1 MNEKAK
7 DDKLIELLPWYVNG
21 TLCGEERQAVE
32 ELLQRSA
39 EARAEK
45 AMLESLQDH
54 VKAQWQSAGPGELGW
69 KRLQKSLHTP
79 PAGNTRAGTDK
90 FWNRFIAAAAVLVI
104 CLQVGIYFKPVDQ
117 SPTQVL
123 GGDPQV
129 HQLDAQLFRV
139 VIRQD
144 ARWGDI
150 ENLLF
155 TLQAQ
160 VVEGPSALG
169 VVTLAASKEA
179 DAQAILK
186 QLTGASFIEHAQII
200 HHE

>member
-21 TLCGEERQAVE
+21 TLRSEERQAVE

-45 AMLESLQDH
+45 AVLESLQDH
-54 VKAQWQSAGPGELGW
+54 VKAQWQSVEPGELGW

-79 PAGNTRAGTDK
+79 PTGNAKAGTDK

-104 CLQVGIYFKPVDQ
+104 CLQVGIYFKPMNQ
-117 SPTQVL
+117 APTQVL

-129 HQLDAQLFRV
+129 HQLDVQLFRV